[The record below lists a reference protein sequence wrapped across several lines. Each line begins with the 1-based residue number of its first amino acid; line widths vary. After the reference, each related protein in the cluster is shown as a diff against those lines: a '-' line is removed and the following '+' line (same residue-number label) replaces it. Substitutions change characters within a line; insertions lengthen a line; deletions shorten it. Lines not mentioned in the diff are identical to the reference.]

1 MGTLYLGTNRPAK
14 AVPHL
19 RIAAAAQDEPW
30 VVANL
35 ANALARSGELD
46 EARAEHEAGVDRAAD
61 NAELRATLAA
71 VLFRQGDLAGA
82 RDHYRAAL
90 RINPNFALAAQELAA
105 IERAPTTSTAPA
117 TQLGR

>member
-1 MGTLYLGTNRPAK
+1 MTRHIALLRGINLGPKRR
-14 AVPHL
+14 VPM
-19 RIAAAAQDEPW
+19 
-30 VVANL
+30 
-35 ANALARSGELD
+35 
-46 EARAEHEAGVDRAAD
+46 
-61 NAELRATLAA
+61 AELRATLAA

-90 RINPNFALAAQELAA
+90 RINPNFVFAAQELAA